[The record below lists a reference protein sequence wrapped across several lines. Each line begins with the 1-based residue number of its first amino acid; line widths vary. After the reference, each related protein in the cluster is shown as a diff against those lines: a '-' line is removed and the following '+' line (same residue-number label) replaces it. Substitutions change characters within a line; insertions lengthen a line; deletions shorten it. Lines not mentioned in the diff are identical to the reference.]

1 MGSSMGGYA
10 AIAFSKYLRC
20 DTALAYSPQNEIT
33 IQSDPRFAGHVENIE
48 WVYPI
53 SAETI
58 ADACKFFVVYDNK
71 DLYDKMHAERL
82 RSIIPAERYVEI
94 LLSYAGHAVVFYLL
108 EVGLLKQVS
117 LNALTGNPLQRSELR
132 KNRKQSR
139 QYLAIVAEHLRQ
151 RRHPKL
157 ASRVRRMIRDR
168 HTTSPLIGWAI
179 DRRTRFLSSIAE
191 NLEVRRLSKKQFDAQ
206 FYTHLYWDVLP
217 TGLDPLLHYVRY
229 GRAEQR
235 IIRFKQ
241 ERRRAGRSP
250 RRLQER
256 FATEDLRS

>member
-94 LLSYAGHAVVFYLL
+94 LFVLCR
-108 EVGLLKQVS
+108 
-117 LNALTGNPLQRSELR
+117 P
-132 KNRKQSR
+132 
-139 QYLAIVAEHLRQ
+139 
-151 RRHPKL
+151 RR
-157 ASRVRRMIRDR
+157 
-168 HTTSPLIGWAI
+168 G
-179 DRRTRFLSSIAE
+179 FLSAGSRPAEASQPERADWQSTSALRAKKEPQAIAAIS
-191 NLEVRRLSKKQFDAQ
+191 R
-206 FYTHLYWDVLP
+206 H
-217 TGLDPLLHYVRY
+217 
-229 GRAEQR
+229 
-235 IIRFKQ
+235 
-241 ERRRAGRSP
+241 RRRAFASKTASQIGVSRAAHDQGSPHDVASDRLGHRSP
-250 RRLQER
+250 HAISVVDRRKSGSTSPFQE
-256 FATEDLRS
+256 AV

>member
-33 IQSDPRFAGHVENIE
+33 IQSDPRFAGHVENVE

-151 RRHPKL
+151 RRIPNWHL
-157 ASRVRRMIRDR
+157 AC
-168 HTTSPLIGWAI
+168 GA
-179 DRRTRFLSSIAE
+179 
-191 NLEVRRLSKKQFDAQ
+191 
-206 FYTHLYWDVLP
+206 
-217 TGLDPLLHYVRY
+217 
-229 GRAEQR
+229 
-235 IIRFKQ
+235 
-241 ERRRAGRSP
+241 
-250 RRLQER
+250 
-256 FATEDLRS
+256 